1 MLKGAIFGYG
11 SVGKS
16 MHRQVCENFREVAE
30 IVAVCDISS
39 EVLEKCKSEYGVNTH
54 TTLASVLNQK
64 LDFVLIT
71 STSVAHASAAI
82 ACANKQIPFLIEK
95 PIALSYSESK
105 EVCEIVRKS
114 GILTVVNYSMR
125 FSPLSRKIKEY
136 VSKGKC
142 GDLLSV
148 CVSSYRGYGLYG
160 SGKRHPAIID
170 PRTSGGWII
179 HHLTHIVDFAIW
191 LAGPVKE
198 VHALTR
204 TTAPEELHSEEVICS
219 LLKFNNGVIGTVTDQ
234 VGALRDHKI
243 QIVGKLG
250 GLTEV
255 GGEAK
260 PMLKYSSE
268 NKPYGNQELIDLS
281 KKSSDGSGLQHFLS
295 CLSSGAPSEMPI
307 FEALA
312 ATQTCEAIK
321 KSAYENRPVQV
332 SEIF

>member
-16 MHRQVCENFREVAE
+16 MHRQVRENYSEIAEVIA
-30 IVAVCDISS
+30 ICDIQM
-39 EVLEKCKSEYGVNTH
+39 EVLDKCKAEFGVNTY
-54 TTLASVLNQK
+54 TDLDALLREK

-71 STSVAHASAAI
+71 STSAAHASAAI
-82 ACANKQIPFLIEK
+82 SCANKKIPFLIEK
-95 PIALSYSESK
+95 PIALSFAESK
-105 EVCEIVRKS
+105 LVCEIVKKS
-114 GILTVVNYSMR
+114 GVPTVVNYSMR

-160 SGKRHPAIID
+160 SGKRHPAITD
-170 PRTSGGWII
+170 PATSGGWII

-204 TTAPEELHSEEVICS
+204 TTAPEELKSEEVICA

-255 GGEAK
+255 TNDSK
-260 PMLKYSSE
+260 VMLKYSSE
-268 NKPYGNQELIDLS
+268 YKPYGNHELIDPTS
-281 KKSSDGSGLQHFLS
+281 NVPDPSGLEHFLN
-295 CLSSGAPSEMPI
+295 CLENGTPTEMPI
-307 FEALA
+307 HEALA

-321 KSAYENRPVQV
+321 KSAYENRIVQV